1 MPHAIKTLHLHPFTL
16 KIKVRWYILVV
27 GKSSIESKIMPH
39 RLLRN
44 STVKVS
50 EMLQRAITELA
61 SMRKGILTVEFIL
74 LSLIEQK
81 DSIVL
86 KVMDELKLDTPSERR
101 KITDRISEY
110 LHSIPAISLGEGNAA
125 AMKVAKEVQDLFERA
140 DRERSKLGD
149 TYISTTSVFLAC
161 FDQNFKQTFQILTD
175 SKLNYFD
182 VYEAIRTIRGNTKV
196 TQKDAESRA
205 TFLDEYTTDITALAR
220 KNQLD
225 PVVGRSDEIQR
236 LIEVLSRRKKNNP
249 IIVGQPGVGK
259 TVLVEGLAQQIVNG
273 DVPDFL
279 ANKRI
284 LSLEMGTLIAGAKMQ
299 GEFEERLKAI
309 KDEVVVASGDI
320 IIFIDEIHTVIGAG
334 RSGGGLD
341 ASNML
346 KPALAK
352 GLLKCIGATTLKE
365 YKQFIESDK
374 ALERR
379 FQLIR
384 VEEPSVDQA
393 ISILRG
399 LQKKYQLHHQ
409 VEYTDDSIEKAVQ
422 LSSRYIDQRYLPDK
436 AIDLLDE
443 AGASKRIKIVYS
455 PPNVRKLE
463 ADKNDL
469 ERKKLVAFN
478 DSNFEAMAKAQMELA
493 LIDEELSKLRK
504 ELASN
509 SQENELKVSGEE
521 IASIVSRMTGIP
533 VKKMIEGDAE
543 KLGSLEEHLSK
554 RVIGQSHAISA
565 ISNAIRRNRS
575 GLRKPNKPIA
585 SFLFLGPTGVGKTEL
600 TKAIAEQVLD
610 DENKIIRL
618 DMSEY
623 MQRHDVSKLIGSPPG
638 YVGYKDGGQLTEK
651 VKHQPYSVI
660 LLDEFEKAHPDVYNL
675 LLPVLDEG
683 WLTDGEGQKVSF
695 RNCIIIG
702 TSNLGSQYL
711 TEQKRP
717 VGIGSR
723 DFDNNRDSQ
732 YNAVMQEVK
741 NFLRPEF
748 INRLDEIIIFERL
761 NNEELKE
768 ILNIQVNDLA
778 ERLNAL
784 NLILKFSDPAKDFVL
799 NSIKDLTYGARPI
812 KRKMEVLVENKVASL
827 IIEKNPQCGG
837 VVSVE
842 ITDGELVVELEPA
855 LNC

>member
-1 MPHAIKTLHLHPFTL
+1 
-16 KIKVRWYILVV
+16 
-27 GKSSIESKIMPH
+27 MPH

-50 EMLQRAITELA
+50 ELLQHAITELA
-61 SMRKGILTVEFIL
+61 SMRKGVLTVEFIL
-74 LSLIEQK
+74 LGLIEQK

-86 KVMDELKLDTPSERR
+86 KVMDELKLDTSAERL
-101 KITDRISEY
+101 KISDKISEY
-110 LHSIPAISLGEGNAA
+110 LHAIPSISFGDGNAA
-125 AMKVAKEVQDLFERA
+125 AMKVSKEVQDLFERA
-140 DRERSKLGD
+140 DKERAKLGD
-149 TYISTTSVFLAC
+149 TYISTSSVFLAC
-161 FDQNFKQTFQILTD
+161 FDRSFKVTVEILD
-175 SKLNYFD
+175 ESNLNYHD
-182 VYEAIRTIRGNTKV
+182 VFESIKSIRGNSKITK
-196 TQKDAESRA
+196 KDAESRA
-205 TFLDEYTTDITALAR
+205 TFLEEYTTDITALAR

-225 PVVGRSDEIQR
+225 PVVGRTEEIQR

-249 IIVGQPGVGK
+249 IIVGEPGVGK

-279 ANKRI
+279 VNKRI

-309 KDEVVVASGDI
+309 KDEVVAASGDI

-365 YKQFIESDK
+365 YKQFIETDK

-379 FQLIR
+379 FQLIKMA
-384 VEEPSVDQA
+384 EPSHSQA
-393 ISILRG
+393 IAILRG
-399 LQKKYQLHHQ
+399 LQNKYQNHHQ
-409 VEYTDDSIEKAVQ
+409 VEYTDEAIEKAVT
-422 LSSRYIDQRYLPDK
+422 LASRYIDQRFLPDK

-455 PPNVRKLE
+455 PPEIRKLE
-463 ADKNDL
+463 ADKQEI

-493 LIDEELSKLRK
+493 LIEEELTRLRK
-504 ELASN
+504 EHAGHLS
-509 SQENELKVSGEE
+509 EDEMKVSGDE
-521 IASIVSRMTGIP
+521 IAGIVSKMTGIP
-533 VKKMIEGDAE
+533 VQKMIEGDAE
-543 KLGSLEEHLSK
+543 KLGSLEDHLGK

-600 TKAIAEQVLD
+600 TKALAEQVLD
-610 DENKIIRL
+610 DEHKIIRL

-623 MQRHDVSKLIGSPPG
+623 MERHDVSKLIGSPPG

-660 LLDEFEKAHPDVYNL
+660 LLDEFEKAHPDVYNI

-683 WLTDGEGQKVSF
+683 WLTDGEGQRVSF

-702 TSNLGSQYL
+702 TSNLGSQHL
-711 TEQKRP
+711 SENKRP
-717 VGIGSR
+717 VGIGVGDDYDMSK
-723 DFDNNRDSQ
+723 DSQ
-732 YNAVMQEVK
+732 YSEVMKEVK

-748 INRLDEIIIFERL
+748 LNRLDEVIVFERL
-761 NNEELKE
+761 NHNELKE
-768 ILNIQVNDLA
+768 ILEIQVRDLA
-778 ERLNAL
+778 ERLSGL
-784 NLILKFSDPAKDFVL
+784 NLILKFSDEAKTFVL
-799 NSIKDLTYGARPI
+799 DSIEDLSYGARPI
-812 KRKMEVLVENKVASL
+812 KRKMEVLVENKVAAL
-827 IIEKNPQCGG
+827 LIEKNLEGGG
-837 VVSVE
+837 VVSVIVKDE
-842 ITDGELVVELEPA
+842 HLEVILEPA
-855 LNC
+855 VNC